1 LLRLIACLLLL
12 GAPANAA
19 DFPFVHAPGF
29 AFRGSDLAT
38 GALVWIPGTYGKDQ
52 TGPPP
57 PPDYVG
63 REAAMEMDIWEFN
76 RDRDDD
82 PLERGAELLA
92 RGLRTLRDEMGYRR
106 IIVAGH
112 SRGAW
117 IALTAL
123 AHPDL
128 ADAVVAFSP
137 AAHGTAEARKARAM
151 ADWTSLWDA
160 AVNGGARVVLVQ
172 LADDPWDP
180 DPARRLAI
188 ACDRFGSNLLSIFQP
203 AQPKGH
209 AGVYEPAFDE
219 QFGTL
224 IARFIPHGF
233 PDHSLMPRPNCD
245 AAARH

>member
-1 LLRLIACLLLL
+1 LLRIVVLLTVLC
-12 GAPANAA
+12 GAARAA
-19 DFPFVHAPGF
+19 DFPFVPARGF
-29 AFRGSDLAT
+29 PVRGSDLAA

-57 PPDYVG
+57 PPDWVG

-82 PLERGAELLA
+82 PLDRGAELLA
-92 RGLRTLRDEMGYRR
+92 RGLRMLHDEKGYRR
-106 IIVAGH
+106 IVVAGH

-128 ADAVVAFSP
+128 VQAVVAFSP
-137 AAHGTAEARKARAM
+137 AAHGTAEARKGQAM

-160 AVNGGARVVLVQ
+160 AFNGGAHVVLVQ

-219 QFGTL
+219 QFGAL
-224 IARFIPHGF
+224 ITRFIAHGL
-233 PDHSLMPRPNCD
+233 PDASLMPRSNCD
-245 AAARH
+245 AVVRH